1 MQCMLMTDWLKM
13 DPILSLFL
21 YSETLQYDFTN
32 PPIKKQSQKKKK
44 KEAESIVPQSSAGL
58 VTCLGKSDGLP
69 VLSPGLQ
76 RPVCLL
82 PLSPFAAESA
92 VVTKPGWSDEDWWG
106 LSNLSW

>member
-44 KEAESIVPQSSAGL
+44 KKKQSPSSPKALLAWWLALVRVMVCQFWAQASRGL
-58 VTCLGKSDGLP
+58 CVCSLCLP
-69 VLSPGLQ
+69 
-76 RPVCLL
+76 L
-82 PLSPFAAESA
+82 PLSLP
-92 VVTKPGWSDEDWWG
+92 
-106 LSNLSW
+106 

>member
-44 KEAESIVPQSSAGL
+44 QSPSSPKAL
-58 VTCLGKSDGLP
+58 LG
-69 VLSPGLQ
+69 
-76 RPVCLL
+76 
-82 PLSPFAAESA
+82 
-92 VVTKPGWSDEDWWG
+92 WW
-106 LSNLSW
+106 LALANKMW